1 AAGGE
6 AAAGEGGRRLRA
18 AARRALW
25 SSPEPPAVASLG
37 AARTDPSYRTPAL
50 LQDRT
55 PISSPEQAAPHHPSL
70 AFLAAAVG
78 PSSAD
83 FAPATSEAV
92 GGPAGMFQLWSNE
105 VPAGSGLSAPAM
117 AFGLPK
123 AQYPGPGAP
132 GSHELP
138 LTPPAEHTYSFE
150 LSPVKVLAP
159 QGPPGPA
166 YHFPEAQDFPSF
178 LQSSGGMAPRP
189 LGPGP
194 PSAPAAA
201 PPGGH
206 AEDAPWWSLQQPT
219 PGHLPAFHL
228 SRPLMLGPQ
237 PPLPALLASSP
248 KGLLGPARRCRR
260 CRCPNCQA
268 GAEEPGRKKQHACHL
283 PGCGKVYGKT
293 SHLKAHLRWHA
304 GERPF
309 VCSWLYCGKN
319 FTRSDELQRHLRT
332 HTGEK
337 RFGCQGCGKHFMRS
351 DHLAKHVKTHQG
363 KRPKGRGAQLGPVKQ
378 E

>member
-1 AAGGE
+1 TGGVKM
-6 AAAGEGGRRLRA
+6 LRGQMMQ
-18 AARRALW
+18 RTPV
-25 SSPEPPAVASLG
+25 SSPE
-37 AARTDPSYRTPAL
+37 R
-50 LQDRT
+50 
-55 PISSPEQAAPHHPSL
+55 AAPQHPS
-70 AFLAAAVG
+70 AFLAAAAG

-83 FAPATSEAV
+83 FAPAAYEAV
-92 GGPAGMFQLWSNE
+92 GGPARMFQLWSNE
-105 VPAGSGLSAPAM
+105 VPAGSGLSAHAR

-123 AQYPGPGAP
+123 AQYPGHVAPGA
-132 GSHELP
+132 HELP

-159 QGPPGPA
+159 QGPPGSS

-178 LQSSGGMAPRP
+178 SQSSGGMAPRP

-194 PSAPAAA
+194 PSAPAA
-201 PPGGH
+201 PGGH

-219 PGHLPAFHL
+219 PGNLPALHL

-237 PPLPALLASSP
+237 PPLPALLHGSP

-260 CRCPNCQA
+260 CKCPNCQA
-268 GAEEPGRKKQHACHL
+268 GIEEPGKKKQHVCHL

-309 VCSWLYCGKN
+309 VCTWLYCGKS

-337 RFGCQGCGKHFMRS
+337 RFRCQGCGKHFMRS
-351 DHLAKHVKTHQG
+351 DHLAKHIKTHQG
-363 KRPKGRGAQLGPVKQ
+363 KQPKGSGAQLGTIKQ

>member
-1 AAGGE
+1 
-6 AAAGEGGRRLRA
+6 
-18 AARRALW
+18 
-25 SSPEPPAVASLG
+25 
-37 AARTDPSYRTPAL
+37 
-50 LQDRT
+50 
-55 PISSPEQAAPHHPSL
+55 
-70 AFLAAAVG
+70 
-78 PSSAD
+78 
-83 FAPATSEAV
+83 
-92 GGPAGMFQLWSNE
+92 MFQFWSNE
-105 VPAGSGLSAPAM
+105 VPAGSGLGAHAV

-123 AQYPGPGAP
+123 AHYPGPVAP

-150 LSPVKVLAP
+150 LSPGKLLAP
-159 QGPPGPA
+159 QPLSGA
-166 YHFPEAQDFPSF
+166 SYAFPEAQDFPGF
-178 LQSSGGMAPRP
+178 GNIPPRP

-194 PSAPAAA
+194 PAATA
-201 PPGGH
+201 PGGQ
-206 AEDAPWWSLQQPT
+206 AEDAPWWSLQQAT
-219 PGHLPAFHL
+219 PSNLPAFQL

-237 PPLPALLASSP
+237 PQLTALLHGSP
-248 KGLLGPARRCRR
+248 KGPLGPARRCRR

-268 GAEEPGRKKQHACHL
+268 GAEEPGKKKQHLCHL

-309 VCSWLYCGKN
+309 VCTWLYCGKS

-337 RFGCQGCGKHFMRS
+337 RFGCQGCGKRFMRS

-363 KRPKGRGAQLGPVKQ
+363 KRPKGSGAQLGAVKQ